1 MPTATITVNG
11 VQVELSGT
19 PAELASITS
28 LLVEPGARA
37 KAQPEVETP
46 EGYKL
51 LGTFTTDAPKA
62 APEAPKRQSRKAGTK
77 TTPKAGPKIERK
89 LPELGDGPRALTK
102 QTRRSFGKAL
112 KRLGDLDE
120 AIVAELKLGEDPE
133 HWSTKELATYAMAT
147 ETVPAGYKV
156 AGGYYQLVG
165 PAAKAARENAVKALK
180 APKQAP
186 KGRVRDSKGR
196 FVKS

>member
-1 MPTATITVNG
+1 MQLTYTLNG
-11 VQVELSGT
+11 QPVALEGT
-19 PAELASITS
+19 PAEIAAALTTLAQPEAKAKGTK
-28 LLVEPGARA
+28 
-37 KAQPEVETP
+37 KAQP
-46 EGYKL
+46 
-51 LGTFTTDAPKA
+51 KA
-62 APEAPKRQSRKAGTK
+62 EAKAEAPV
-77 TTPKAGPKIERK
+77 IERK
-89 LPELGDGPRALTK
+89 LDELGDGPRALTR

-156 AGGYYQLVG
+156 AGNYYQLLG
-165 PAAKAARENAVKALK
+165 ETAKAARENAVKALK

-196 FVKS
+196 FVKQ